1 MFHSAVKKALIGP
14 QAKGFTA
21 LCAVLLTHS
30 LTHATVVAEWNETAL
45 AEVRNSKLG
54 PPATARALA
63 IAHTCMYDAWAAY
76 NKAALGAVTA
86 DRLRQPSS
94 ERTNANREKAIS
106 HAAYNCL
113 LNLYPA
119 GAQRL
124 RAAMLAQGHNPD
136 DQRLSTTDAAGV
148 GNTVAQA
155 VIASRRNDGS
165 NQYGTLASG
174 AYADY
179 TGYAPRNQPA
189 GFCMPQMVC
198 SPLVVADP
206 LHWQPL
212 INDAGVL
219 QKFIS
224 PHWGRVQP
232 FALTSGSALDDMQV
246 IKDTPR
252 IQDGNAVHY
261 RKQVENIISY
271 SAKLTPAEKL
281 IVEYWADGPASELPP
296 GHWGVF
302 AQFVSQRDNHSIAK
316 DAKMFFALHNATMDA
331 GIVAWHLKRKFDG
344 VRPITAVRYLKQG
357 TAITAWGGPGRPIEQ
372 IQGEKWTPYNP
383 GSNLTPAFAG
393 YVSGHSTFSAAA
405 ATVLKKFTGSDA
417 FNYSIVVPAN
427 FGRVEPGV
435 PLVPTT
441 IKFKKFSDAADE
453 AGLSRLLGGIH
464 FKDDNTVGQA
474 LGQEIGKRAWDKA
487 QGLFKNSDD

>member
-1 MFHSAVKKALIGP
+1 MRKVTHSGKNAGNKAWWLIGLG
-14 QAKGFTA
+14 ASM
-21 LCAVLLTHS
+21 LVHS
-30 LTHATVVAEWNETAL
+30 SLHATVVSDWNETAL
-45 AEVRNSKLG
+45 EEVRRSKLG

-76 NKAALGAVTA
+76 NKSALGAVTGET
-86 DRLRQPSS
+86 LRQPAS
-94 ERTNANREKAIS
+94 ERTRKNREKAIS

-124 RAAMLAQGHNPD
+124 RAAMVAQGHNPD
-136 DQRLSTTDAAGV
+136 DQRLSISDAAGV
-148 GNTVAQA
+148 GNSAARA
-155 VIASRRNDGS
+155 VIESRRNDGS

-179 TGYAPRNQPA
+179 TGYVARNQPA
-189 GFCMPQMVC
+189 GFCLPQIAC
-198 SPLVVADP
+198 PPLVVADP

-212 INDAGVL
+212 INDAGTL
-219 QKFIS
+219 QTYIA
-224 PHWGRVQP
+224 PHWGRVKP
-232 FALTSGSALDDMQV
+232 FALESGDALDDMQV

-252 IQDGNAVHY
+252 IQNGNAAHY
-261 RKQVENIISY
+261 RNQVNAMIDY
-271 SAKLTPAEKL
+271 SAKLTPEQKL
-281 IVEYWADGPASELPP
+281 VVEYWADGPDSELPP
-296 GHWGVF
+296 GHWGKF
-302 AQFVSQRDNHSIAK
+302 AQFVSQRDQHTVAQ
-316 DAKMFFALHNATMDA
+316 DAKMFFALHNAAMDA

-357 TAITAWGGPGRPIEQ
+357 TAIVAWGGPGRPTEQ

-383 GSNLTPAFAG
+383 GSNLSPAFPG

-405 ATVLKKFTGSDA
+405 ATVLKKFTGSDD
-417 FNYSIVVPAN
+417 FNYSTVVPAN

-435 PLVPTT
+435 PMVPTT
-441 IKFKKFSDAADE
+441 IHFKTFSDAAEE

-464 FKDDNTVGQA
+464 FKDDNTVGRA
-474 LGQEIGKRAWDKA
+474 LGNEVGRRAWDKA
-487 QGLFKNSDD
+487 QSLFKNSDD

>member
-1 MFHSAVKKALIGP
+1 MLRLAFKSPARGHHVRAYS
-14 QAKGFTA
+14 A
-21 LCAVLLTHS
+21 LCVVLLTHS
-30 LTHATVVAEWNETAL
+30 VAHATVVSDWNEIAL
-45 AEVRNSKLG
+45 AEVRHSKLG

-76 NKAALGAVTA
+76 NKNAVGAVTD
-86 DRLRQPSS
+86 DRLRQPPS
-94 ERTNANREKAIS
+94 ERNKANREKAIS

-113 LNLYPA
+113 VNLYPA

-124 RAAMLAQGHNPD
+124 RTAMLAQGHNPD

-148 GNTVAQA
+148 GNVVAQA
-155 VIASRRNDGS
+155 VIESRRNDGA

-179 TGYAPRNQPA
+179 TGYTPRNPPA
-189 GFCMPQMVC
+189 GFCLPQIAC
-198 SPLVVADP
+198 PPLVVADP

-212 INDAGVL
+212 INDVGVL
-219 QKFIS
+219 QTFIA
-224 PHWGRVQP
+224 PHWERVQP
-232 FALTSGSALDDMQV
+232 FALASSDALDDMPV

-261 RKQVENIISY
+261 RKQVDGIISY
-271 SAKLTPAEKL
+271 SAQLTPAQKL

-296 GHWGVF
+296 GHWGLF
-302 AQFVSQRDNHSIAK
+302 AQFVSQRDQNSIGQ
-316 DAKMFFALHNATMDA
+316 DAKLFFALHNAAMDA
-331 GIVAWHLKRKFDG
+331 GIVGWHLKRKFDG

-357 TAITAWGGPGRPIEQ
+357 TAITAWGGPGRPTEQ

-383 GSNLTPAFAG
+383 GSNLSPAFAA
-393 YVSGHSTFSAAA
+393 YVSGHSIFSAAA
-405 ATVLKKFTGSDA
+405 ATVLKKFTGSDV
-417 FNYSIVVPAN
+417 FNYTTVLPAN
-427 FGRVEPGV
+427 FGRVEPGI

-441 IKFKKFSDAADE
+441 VEFKTFSDAADE
-453 AGLSRLLGGIH
+453 AGISRLYAGIH
-464 FKDDNTVGQA
+464 FKDDNSVGQA
-474 LGQEIGKRAWDKA
+474 LGREIGRRAWDKA